1 MNNTSSIQL
10 GLRANLPQFSLLV
23 LINAF
28 VGAMVGM
35 ERSVLPLLAESE
47 FSVLSHTSIVS
58 FLISFGIVKAICNL
72 FAGRF
77 SDTYGRKRLLIIGWL
92 TGIPV
97 PFLLMWAP
105 TWDWVVAANIL
116 LGINQ
121 GLCWSTTVI
130 MKIDLAGPDQRGF
143 AMGLNEFAGYL
154 AVAITA
160 YTTATIADSYGLRPY
175 PFYLGVVCSLSGL
188 ILSMLFV
195 KETRAHA
202 QKETEVSNL
211 QTEHRTS
218 NIEHPISHIPH
229 RVSASKTTFTDV
241 FLFSSFRSS
250 ALFSCSQAGLFNNLN
265 DGMVWG
271 LFPLFFA
278 SLGLSLEQIGF
289 LTALYPAVWG
299 ITQLVT
305 GALSDRLGRKWMIVF
320 GMWIQ
325 AMGISVAVFEIT
337 FGAQVIAALLLGL
350 GTAMVYPTL
359 LAAVSDSSHPGWR
372 ASAVGVYRFWRDL
385 GYAIGALLSGVV
397 ADLMGISFAIL
408 FVGLLTFFSGIIT
421 ALFFTKDSSPPAHI
435 QI

>member
-1 MNNTSSIQL
+1 
-10 GLRANLPQFSLLV
+10 
-23 LINAF
+23 
-28 VGAMVGM
+28 MVGM
-35 ERSVLPLLAESE
+35 ERSVLPLLAETE
-47 FSVLSHTSIVS
+47 FGVLSHTSLIS
-58 FLISFGIVKAICNL
+58 FLISFGIVKAFCNL

-105 TWDWVVAANIL
+105 AWDWVVAANIL

-130 MKIDLAGPDQRGF
+130 MKIDLTGPQQRGL

-160 YTTATIADSYGLRPY
+160 YATAVIAESYGLRPY
-175 PFYLGVVCSLSGL
+175 PFYLGIGCSLLGFFLSL
-188 ILSMLFV
+188 IFV
-195 KETRAHA
+195 KDTHHYVNLEIEN
-202 QKETEVSNL
+202 QKS
-211 QTEHRTS
+211 Q
-218 NIEHPISHIPH
+218 IENPASHISHPIS
-229 RVSASKTTFTDV
+229 SSKTTFTDV
-241 FLFSSFRSS
+241 FLFSSFRSP

-278 SLGLSLEQIGF
+278 SIGLSLGQIGM

-299 ITQLVT
+299 ITQLIT
-305 GALSDRLGRKWMIVF
+305 GTLSDKLGRKWMIVF
-320 GMWIQ
+320 GMWVQ
-325 AMGISVAVFEIT
+325 AIGIWIAVFELAFVT
-337 FGAQVIAALLLGL
+337 QVFAALVLGI

-359 LAAVSDSSHPGWR
+359 LAAVGDSSHPGWR

-385 GYAIGALLSGVV
+385 GYAIGALLSGIV

-408 FVGLLTFFSGIIT
+408 FVGLLTFFSGVIT
-421 ALFFTKDSSPPAHI
+421 ALFFKRDSSPPAHI
-435 QI
+435 KI